1 MWKKILIGIGTVIL
15 ILFIASYFI
24 FQTGLY
30 EARPPQKGELALTNG
45 NFITM
50 AEENP
55 RVISDKAL
63 LIEDGE
69 IAGFRSSEKLPQDI
83 ETLDLNGNYAMPG
96 LMDLHVHLGG
106 VPFVEDFGTVDMILE
121 YMRKYPLSRK
131 KFLEYGVTTIQS
143 LGDMHPRIVTL
154 GDDISNKK
162 LAGPRIFAAGPFL
175 TSPGGHPVSTI
186 YEGRDRL
193 IENSARQLE
202 DTSRAKKVVKNLA
215 DDGVDKIKVVYSG
228 GADST
233 LPRMKY
239 EVLDT
244 IVDEAHKQKLR
255 VVAHINSQYD
265 IEGALRAGVDGI
277 EHIAYNM
284 EKDASLLKKM
294 AAQNL
299 YVVPTLSV
307 YKSFSDSTTFDG
319 AIDLFS
325 RWKQYDIN
333 IALGTDTGNIP
344 AGESVFEE
352 MRLYAEAGMDPY
364 DVLQTATINAARH
377 LTAADSLG
385 SLEPGKQADIVVF
398 DKNPLENIKHLGK
411 PNWVFRDGTAYVS
424 PE

>member
-1 MWKKILIGIGTVIL
+1 MIGIGTVLL
-15 ILFIASYFI
+15 ILFIASYFV

-45 NFITM
+45 HFITM
-50 AEENP
+50 AGETP
-55 RVISDKAL
+55 QIISNKAL

-69 IAGFRSSEKLPQDI
+69 IMRFRSLEELSEDARKI
-83 ETLDLNGNYAMPG
+83 DLNGGYAIPG

-106 VPFVEDFGTVDMILE
+106 VPFVENFGTVDMILE

-131 KFLEYGVTTIQS
+131 KFLEYGITTIQS
-143 LGDMHPRIVTL
+143 LGDMHPQIVTL
-154 GDDISNKK
+154 ADNISNKK
-162 LAGPRIFAAGPFL
+162 LAGPRIFAAGPIL

-193 IENSARQLE
+193 IENAARQLK
-202 DTSRAKKVVKNLA
+202 DTSRAKKVVNNLA
-215 DDGVDKIKVVYSG
+215 DDGVDKIKVVYSAG
-228 GADST
+228 PDST

-255 VVAHINSQYD
+255 VVAHINSKYD

-284 EKDASLLKKM
+284 EEDASLLKRM
-294 AAQNL
+294 AAQDL
-299 YVVPTLSV
+299 FVVPTLSV
-307 YKSFSDSTTFDG
+307 YESFLDSTTFDG
-319 AIDLFS
+319 AMELFS
-325 RWKQYDIN
+325 RWKEYDIN

-352 MRLYAEAGMDPY
+352 MRLYSEAGMDPY
-364 DVLQTATINAARH
+364 NVLQIATINAARH

-385 SLEPGKQADIVVF
+385 SLESGKRADIVVF
-398 DKNPLENIKHLGK
+398 DKNPLEDIKHLEK